1 MAGDMI
7 TLFKY
12 AKEDFSRKLM
22 KSVINMNKIIKEISL
37 KNVIYAINKI
47 KSIKEQTM
55 DKIPE
60 WYMNMLS

>member
-1 MAGDMI
+1 MY
-7 TLFKY
+7 TKFQ
-12 AKEDFSRKLM
+12 
-22 KSVINMNKIIKEISL
+22 KIIKEISL